1 MEKASAKMEGTSSIN
16 TSGFLYEV
24 AKGAGKVGG
33 YIHHLLTDTMYYA
46 GKSVSYLRRVCSDLK
61 VSRYEKRG
69 ETERMTVQ
77 YLVKNDAAIDE
88 ADKRGFYMNLG
99 RDIVA
104 LTKAGIESDHL
115 TIIDLSKYEL

>member
-1 MEKASAKMEGTSSIN
+1 
-16 TSGFLYEV
+16 
-24 AKGAGKVGG
+24 
-33 YIHHLLTDTMYYA
+33 
-46 GKSVSYLRRVCSDLK
+46 
-61 VSRYEKRG
+61 
-69 ETERMTVQ
+69 MTVQ

-99 RDIVA
+99 RDIAA